1 MDFKVGNV
9 TSAVLSFTTSLG
21 DIFSYLTGLV
31 GCIPCAAQQSFV
43 LFDVSMIDV
52 TQSPTLTVQKA
63 LGASGR
69 ANALDQFIVQILQ
82 GSTVVNSAANST
94 TTGSGST
101 VTSGTGT
108 TGVTSLVAGTSYT
121 LNEVMAPGSVSGL
134 GQYSGA
140 LSCTNT
146 ASGGTSIPV
155 TPGVAFAPQLGDV
168 ISCTLTNTPK
178 AVITLN
184 KALGGS
190 GRIGSTDQ
198 FGVVIFDQNGAI
210 AGTANTTG
218 SGSTV
223 VGGSVTVAA
232 NIGTK
237 YMVGE
242 SMLSGST
249 SNVEQYAYPVSCSN
263 ALSVANGGTNVSSIG
278 LGIMFGPLV
287 AGDVISCTIT
297 NTPKLPT
304 ITLAQ
309 TAPGGTS
316 LVFPLSTSYSGTNGW
331 ITKNVGSATAG
342 VPGAFTPVQN
352 LSAWS
357 TDTVITPTLPAGL
370 KISNAYCQ
378 DSNYAINGNSG
389 GFLGSF
395 TDSQFT
401 LAAATIKADSVLV
414 CNVILAAANPTISLS
429 KTLNGN
435 RINSNDQFTVQ
446 IRNGA
451 GSSTLASATTT
462 GTGSTIIGGST
473 GIYAATAGTTYTV
486 SEAMASGSGSNLGQ
500 YGATVSC
507 SNSGVG
513 GTVVTAVA
521 KLGDGFTV
529 AAGDVIS
536 CRITN
541 GAALAKLTVR
551 KISVAGTGSFTFN
564 GTAANANGF
573 STDSSYALT
582 TTTAGA
588 AVSGSVVNLTASNT
602 LTEVKETVP
611 ATWVLSSA
619 SCVDNNAGITGN
631 PASFGSLSGATL
643 QIAAA
648 NVLVGSDLVCTFTN
662 APAPTLTVTQKA
674 VVIAPATFN
683 PPETFGYTGNNG
695 WIPQQNSSAI
705 LNTVTKGATQIL
717 SSVNL
722 ATTLA
727 VAVPTVETGWKIAS
741 IKCMDTNAAFSGNP
755 ASILASSTT
764 NTVTI
769 SANYV
774 VANASLQC
782 AVIATRQQ
790 I

>member
-1 MDFKVGNV
+1 MSAFFRKLAFHALAACVLVKNIFKIVTAMPTFLLLKRRYILAAAAIALGASQVGAQTNLVKNGDFSSFSDWEHYAVNSLTGNATVVGSNIVPQDKYFTLLMSVNPQGELLLPIVPPPLSQTINVQPNHSYRLSFLWEGAAGYFNEYPPTSVIEEAPLLKVTFDGKVQYSNHAPIVNNNFSIVSTIMDFKVGNV

-249 SNVEQYAYPVSCSN
+249 SNVEQYAYP
-263 ALSVANGGTNVSSIG
+263 
-278 LGIMFGPLV
+278 
-287 AGDVISCTIT
+287 
-297 NTPKLPT
+297 
-304 ITLAQ
+304 
-309 TAPGGTS
+309 
-316 LVFPLSTSYSGTNGW
+316 
-331 ITKNVGSATAG
+331 
-342 VPGAFTPVQN
+342 
-352 LSAWS
+352 
-357 TDTVITPTLPAGL
+357 
-370 KISNAYCQ
+370 
-378 DSNYAINGNSG
+378 
-389 GFLGSF
+389 
-395 TDSQFT
+395 
-401 LAAATIKADSVLV
+401 
-414 CNVILAAANPTISLS
+414 
-429 KTLNGN
+429 
-435 RINSNDQFTVQ
+435 
-446 IRNGA
+446 
-451 GSSTLASATTT
+451 
-462 GTGSTIIGGST
+462 
-473 GIYAATAGTTYTV
+473 
-486 SEAMASGSGSNLGQ
+486 
-500 YGATVSC
+500 
-507 SNSGVG
+507 
-513 GTVVTAVA
+513 
-521 KLGDGFTV
+521 
-529 AAGDVIS
+529 
-536 CRITN
+536 
-541 GAALAKLTVR
+541 
-551 KISVAGTGSFTFN
+551 
-564 GTAANANGF
+564 
-573 STDSSYALT
+573 
-582 TTTAGA
+582 
-588 AVSGSVVNLTASNT
+588 
-602 LTEVKETVP
+602 
-611 ATWVLSSA
+611 
-619 SCVDNNAGITGN
+619 
-631 PASFGSLSGATL
+631 
-643 QIAAA
+643 
-648 NVLVGSDLVCTFTN
+648 
-662 APAPTLTVTQKA
+662 
-674 VVIAPATFN
+674 
-683 PPETFGYTGNNG
+683 
-695 WIPQQNSSAI
+695 
-705 LNTVTKGATQIL
+705 
-717 SSVNL
+717 
-722 ATTLA
+722 
-727 VAVPTVETGWKIAS
+727 
-741 IKCMDTNAAFSGNP
+741 
-755 ASILASSTT
+755 
-764 NTVTI
+764 
-769 SANYV
+769 
-774 VANASLQC
+774 
-782 AVIATRQQ
+782 
-790 I
+790 

>member
-249 SNVEQYAYPVSCSN
+249 SNVEQYAYPVSCTN

-278 LGIMFGPLV
+278 LGQLFGPLV
-287 AGDVISCTIT
+287 AGDAISCTIT
-297 NTPKLPT
+297 NSPKLPS
-304 ITLAQ
+304 ITLDQ
-309 TAPGGTS
+309 TIGSGIALP
-316 LVFPLSTSYSGTNGW
+316 VSYQYAGRNGW
-331 ITKNVGSATAG
+331 LTQNVSSTVAG
-342 VPGAFTPVQN
+342 VAGTATPLQS
-352 LSAWS
+352 LTAAAL
-357 TDTVITPTLPAGL
+357 DTVITPALPAGL
-370 KISNAYCQ
+370 KIGNAYCT
-378 DSNYAINGNSG
+378 DSNYAADGNSSG
-389 GFLGSF
+389 SLGNF
-395 TDSQFT
+395 TDSVFT
-401 LAAATIKADSVLV
+401 ISAANVKPGAVLV
-414 CNVILAAANPTISLS
+414 CHVVIGLANPTIVVS
-429 KTLNGN
+429 KQLNGN

-451 GSSTLASATTT
+451 GSTTLASASTA
-462 GTGSTIIGGST
+462 GTGSTITGGST
-473 GIYAATAGTTYTV
+473 GIYVATAGTAY
-486 SEAMASGSGSNLGQ
+486 SINEAMVSGSGSSLGQ
-500 YGATVSC
+500 YAATANC

-513 GTVVTAVA
+513 GSVVTAVA
-521 KLGDGFTV
+521 KPGDGFSV

-536 CRITN
+536 CTITN
-541 GAALAKLTVR
+541 GAALTKLTVR
-551 KISVAGTGSFTFN
+551 KISIGGTGSFTFN

-573 STDSSYALT
+573 STNNSYVLS
-582 TTTAGA
+582 TTAPA
-588 AVSGSVVNLTASNT
+588 TPASGSTVNLAASNT
-602 LTEVKETVP
+602 LTEVRETLP
-611 ATWVLSSA
+611 ASWVLSSA
-619 SCVDNNAGITGN
+619 SCLDNHAAATGN
-631 PASFGSLSGATL
+631 PASFGTLSGTTL
-643 QIAAA
+643 QIPAS

-662 APAPTLTVTQKA
+662 APAPTLTVSQKA
-674 VVIAPATFN
+674 IVTAPATFN

-695 WIPQQNSSAI
+695 WIPQQNSSTI
-705 LNTVTKGATQIL
+705 LNTVTKGLTQTL
-717 SSVNL
+717 SAVNL
-722 ATTLA
+722 ATTLT
-727 VAVPTVETGWKIAS
+727 VSVPTVETGWKIAS
-741 IKCMDTNAAFSGNP
+741 IRCTDTNAAVSGNP
-755 ASILASSTT
+755 ATALTSSMT

-769 SANYV
+769 AANYV
-774 VANASLQC
+774 VANAALQC

-790 I
+790 Q